1 MDVIGSLALGI
12 FMGYLAWYF
21 VTRFTQYN
29 FDALASVIGVLAGGA
44 VVQFLG
50 ATGDARWWY
59 PIGLVA
65 GWLIY
70 SIARTLTGEGWPT
83 LTGKMDRKS

>member
-1 MDVIGSLALGI
+1 MDVVGSLALGV
-12 FMGYLAWYF
+12 FVGYLAWYF
-21 VTRFTQYN
+21 VTRFTQFN
-29 FDALASVIGVLAGGA
+29 FDALASVIGVLVGGA

-50 ATGDARWWY
+50 ATGDARWAY

-70 SIARTLTGEGWPT
+70 SVARMLTGSGWPT
-83 LTGKMDRKS
+83 LTSRADRQT